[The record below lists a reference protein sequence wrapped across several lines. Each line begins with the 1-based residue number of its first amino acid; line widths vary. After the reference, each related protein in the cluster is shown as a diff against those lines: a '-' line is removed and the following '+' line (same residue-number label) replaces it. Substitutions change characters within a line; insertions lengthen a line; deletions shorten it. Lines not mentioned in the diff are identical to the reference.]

1 MNLSSFT
8 KSGVV
13 AKDKVTLDK
22 FIFDN
27 QPDNHQLLKD
37 HYVAYLANGR
47 DNLSVT
53 KTRGLVRGGGIK
65 PWRQKGTGRARVGSS
80 RSPIWRSGGI
90 TFGPTGIENYSHK
103 TNKTAKRVALRQVL
117 SLAVLEKKLLII
129 DDINFSGRTKDVA
142 PLMKKIGAKDK
153 ILLVVDNKTALN
165 TRSTNNFA
173 NLKLVAAK
181 YLNVYDLMNAD
192 SVVITKPAL
201 EVINVWLGEEK

>member
-27 QPDNHQLLKD
+27 QPDNHQLIKD

-47 DNLSVT
+47 DNLAVT

-90 TFGPTGIENYSHK
+90 TFGPTGTENYSHK
-103 TNKTAKRVALRQVL
+103 TNKTAKRAAIRQVL
-117 SLAVLEKKLLII
+117 SLTFSENKLAII
-129 DDINFSGRTKDVA
+129 DDIAFSGKTKDVA
-142 PLMKKIGAKDK
+142 PLMKKIGAENK
-153 ILLVVDNKTALN
+153 ILLVVNTKTELN
-165 TRSTNNFA
+165 TRSTNNMA
-173 NLKLVAAK
+173 NLKLIAAK
-181 YLNVYDLMNAD
+181 YLNVYDLINAD

-201 EVINVWLGEEK
+201 EVINSWLGEAK